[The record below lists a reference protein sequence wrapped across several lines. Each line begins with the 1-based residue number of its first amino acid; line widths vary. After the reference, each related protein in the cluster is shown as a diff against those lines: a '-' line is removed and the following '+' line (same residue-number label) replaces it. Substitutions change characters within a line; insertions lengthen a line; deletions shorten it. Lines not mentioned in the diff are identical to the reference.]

1 MNAQEILTIED
12 AVKIAL
18 ENNYEIKIA
27 TNDLTIDKK
36 ECICGNAGMLPK
48 TTASIIDNNSII
60 NLSQTHTRRNC

>member
-27 TNDLTIDKK
+27 TNDLTIDKTNVSAETQVCYLK
-36 ECICGNAGMLPK
+36 P
-48 TTASIIDNNSII
+48 
-60 NLSQTHTRRNC
+60 QHQ